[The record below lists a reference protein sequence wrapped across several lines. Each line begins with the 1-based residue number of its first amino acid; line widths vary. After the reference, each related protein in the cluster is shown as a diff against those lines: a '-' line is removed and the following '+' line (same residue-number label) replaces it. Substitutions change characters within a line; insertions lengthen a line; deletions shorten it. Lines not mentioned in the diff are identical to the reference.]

1 MTYAE
6 LATGPQIAA
15 RLGVAAAL
23 APRQARCPR
32 ETWKRSFLRM
42 SAHRSAIFEF
52 LSTLLRVSPRTSQR
66 PAAISNYVRS
76 QTCDDK
82 LTSLYNTT
90 SLYFRTFSA
99 TTQKFRFVVLIYND
113 NKVLYE
119 TLHFY
124 ILWKTMI
131 SNVDVI
137 SRKCNCVVIVNFST
151 GSRGEMRVMKVP
163 RSLF

>member
-113 NKVLYE
+113 IMVLYE

-124 ILWKTMI
+124 TNPWKNYDFRMWM
-131 SNVDVI
+131 SFHANV
-137 SRKCNCVVIVNFST
+137 VVWWLKTFQLDLAV
-151 GSRGEMRVMKVP
+151 RCA
-163 RSLF
+163 